1 MTLYGHYIKYGPKCS
16 DHIRS
21 VIPLLGT
28 LVPQPVTSPPRSLPF
43 AHTNRPSNPA
53 ADVVRRPTPPA
64 SPESWRPHV
73 QTARPSEHSF
83 SREYFLRETRGP
95 RICVFH
101 TPRPS
106 HTRADPLAVS
116 KHRFRQCPAVR
127 AKRNR
132 RHHNHRR
139 IELCRDA
146 LPVVPQLPQNHTI
159 DRRTDITLL
168 EVRAPPQAVPAPWL
182 PPPPRERD
190 PLVNSSLFRVQSR
203 RFESFAYLFTAIAC
217 SSKCPPRSSAPAPIN
232 SRAGKSVVVK

>member
-28 LVPQPVTSPPRSLPF
+28 LVPQRVTSPPRSLPF

-64 SPESWRPHV
+64 SPESWCPHV

-83 SREYFLRETRGP
+83 FREYFLRETRGP

-146 LPVVPQLPQNHTI
+146 LPVVPRLPQNHTI

-168 EVRAPPQAVPAPWL
+168 EVRA
-182 PPPPRERD
+182 PPRERD

-217 SSKCPPRSSAPAPIN
+217 SSKCPPRSSDPAPIN

>member
-1 MTLYGHYIKYGPKCS
+1 MTLYGHCIKYGPKCS

-21 VIPLLGT
+21 VIPLL
-28 LVPQPVTSPPRSLPF
+28 VYFR
-43 AHTNRPSNPA
+43 
-53 ADVVRRPTPPA
+53 PPA
-64 SPESWRPHV
+64 GYFTAALSSLCTYES
-73 QTARPSEHSF
+73 TLKPSGRCCPASN
-83 SREYFLRETRGP
+83 ST
-95 RICVFH
+95 
-101 TPRPS
+101 S
-106 HTRADPLAVS
+106 VS
-116 KHRFRQCPAVR
+116 KNLGVHMFRRLVR
-127 AKRNR
+127 PNILSSENISYAKRAAPEFVCSIRLGRHIRALTHSQFRNIAFVNVQPYAQNGIA

-168 EVRAPPQAVPAPWL
+168 EVRAPP
-182 PPPPRERD
+182 RERD

-203 RFESFAYLFTAIAC
+203 RFASFAYLFTAIAC